1 MPSEALSQIIQAVRA
16 MGGTGVPT
24 IEELRA
30 QAQAGSGMNPVP
42 EDVVATAVDADGVAC
57 EWVAAP
63 NSRDDRA
70 VIHFHG
76 GGYAVGTAAS
86 SRHFA
91 ARVAAAAEAR
101 VLVVDYRLA
110 PEHPYPAAL
119 DDALGAYRWLLR
131 EGPGAA
137 HTAVLGESSGGG
149 LALATLLKAKDEG
162 VALPALAVVLSPWT
176 DVELTGGSII
186 SKAEVDPLVPPELL
200 KTMAD
205 AYLSGQDK
213 RNPYVSP
220 LYGDYR
226 GFCPLYIQ
234 VGTAEILLDDS
245 RRVAEKAKAAGVDVT
260 LDVWDDM
267 IHTWQLFAAYVPE
280 GQEAIEK
287 FSAAAAARLA

>member
-1 MPSEALSQIIQAVRA
+1 MPSEALNQIIQAVRS
-16 MGGTGVPT
+16 MGGTGVPS

-42 EDVVATAVDADGVAC
+42 DDVVATPVDADGVPC

-63 NSRDDRA
+63 NSRADRA

-76 GGYAVGTAAS
+76 GGYAVGSAAS

-110 PEHPYPAAL
+110 PEHPFPAAL
-119 DDALGAYRWLLR
+119 DDASAAYQWLLR
-131 EGPGAA
+131 TGPGAA
-137 HTAVLGESSGGG
+137 RTAVLGESSGGG
-149 LALATLLKAKDEG
+149 LALATLLKAKGEG
-162 VALPALAVVLSPWT
+162 IDLPAMAVVLSPWT
-176 DVELTGGSII
+176 DVELTGGSIV
-186 SKAEVDPLVPPELL
+186 SKAEADPLVPPELL

-205 AYLSGQDK
+205 VYLSGQDK
-213 RNPYVSP
+213 RNPFVSP

-226 GFCPLYIQ
+226 GFCPLYVQ

-245 RRVAEKAKAAGVDVT
+245 RRVANKAEGSGVDVT

-287 FSAAAAARLA
+287 FSAAIAARLA